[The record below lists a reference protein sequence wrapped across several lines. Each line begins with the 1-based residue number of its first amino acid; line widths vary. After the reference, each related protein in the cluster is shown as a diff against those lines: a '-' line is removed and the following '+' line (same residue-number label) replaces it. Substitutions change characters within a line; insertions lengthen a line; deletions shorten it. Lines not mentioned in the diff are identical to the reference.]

1 MFGNNTMSHPDFI
14 NHTVDALNISASSE
28 NKIHDDSIAKRFGFQ
43 GGLVPGVEVYAYM
56 TNPIVQ
62 FFGYQWLE
70 IGSME
75 CKFIKP
81 VYDGDQTNI
90 KASKNRNTE
99 ILIEVTTPT
108 NFCARGIANL
118 DKAEKKIQLTPDEK
132 IIPSPNFN
140 SRPKASPASLNKGK
154 LLGTFQQLMIDKDQH
169 QYLQDIRESLSL
181 YRDEKIIHPGW
192 VLRMANKALSTNV
205 KLGPWIH
212 VGSKIQNYNVAH
224 CGDTLSAQ
232 TSISDSYEHKGHL
245 FVEMDVKIVNSIK
258 CFTHIIHTAIYRP
271 RPVNSND

>member
-81 VYDGDQTNI
+81 VYDGDQTDI

-118 DKAEKKIQLTPDEK
+118 DKAEKK
-132 IIPSPNFN
+132 N
-140 SRPKASPASLNKGK
+140 
-154 LLGTFQQLMIDKDQH
+154 
-169 QYLQDIRESLSL
+169 
-181 YRDEKIIHPGW
+181 
-192 VLRMANKALSTNV
+192 
-205 KLGPWIH
+205 
-212 VGSKIQNYNVAH
+212 
-224 CGDTLSAQ
+224 
-232 TSISDSYEHKGHL
+232 
-245 FVEMDVKIVNSIK
+245 
-258 CFTHIIHTAIYRP
+258 TAYP
-271 RPVNSND
+271 R

>member
-28 NKIHDDSIAKRFGFQ
+28 NKIHDDRIAKRFGFQ

-81 VYDGDQTNI
+81 VYDGDQTDI

-132 IIPSPNFN
+132 IIPSPSFN
-140 SRPKASPASLNKGK
+140 SRPEASPASLNKGK

-169 QYLQDIRESLSL
+169 QYLKDIRETLSL

-224 CGDTLSAQ
+224 FGDTLSAQ
-232 TSISDSYEHKGHL
+232 TSISDSYERKGHL

-271 RPVNSND
+271 RQVNSND

>member
-1 MFGNNTMSHPDFI
+1 MSHSDII
-14 NHTVDALNISASSE
+14 NHTVDAFNISASSE
-28 NKIHDDSIAKRFGFQ
+28 NKIHDDNIAKRFGFQ

-56 TNPIVQ
+56 TNPIIQ
-62 FFGYQWLE
+62 FFGCQWLE
-70 IGSME
+70 TGGME

-81 VYDGDQTNI
+81 VYDGDQTDI
-90 KASKNRNTE
+90 KASKTQNTE

-108 NFCARGIANL
+108 NFCARGVANI
-118 DKAEKKIQLTPDEK
+118 DKAEKILPTPDEA
-132 IIPSPNFN
+132 IIPIPSFN
-140 SRPKASPASLNKGK
+140 SRPEASPDSLNKGK
-154 LLGTFQQLMIDKDQH
+154 LLGTFQQLMIDEDQR
-169 QYLQDIRESLSL
+169 QYLQDIRETLSL

-192 VLRMANKALSTNV
+192 ILRMANKALSTNV

-245 FVEMDVKIVNSIK
+245 FVEMNVKIVNSIK
-258 CFTHIIHTAIYRP
+258 CFTHITHTAIYRP
-271 RPVNSND
+271 RQVKSNG